1 MRHNSR
7 PFKIEPEP
15 DFPQSLFVHRMA
27 QADFVLGVK
36 HQKASPSGPDEFST
50 ERPIRERVIVQLV
63 DFAIG
68 NTRIAMLLMLPV
80 NVHQSGEFRDVSLFQ
95 RQLRRESY
103 LLREMQILRHL
114 FVRLPALVILLF
126 QNLGCGARVSGE
138 EQQEVVF
145 QIEQRLFGNRER

>member
-1 MRHNSR
+1 
-7 PFKIEPEP
+7 
-15 DFPQSLFVHRMA
+15 MA

-36 HQKASPSGPDEFST
+36 HQKASPSRSDEFST
-50 ERPIRERVIVQLV
+50 ERPIRERVIVQFV
-63 DFAIG
+63 DFAIA

-138 EQQEVVF
+138 EQQEVVL